1 MTQILLA
8 YSSLFSKFYAI
19 KNRCITKFTISADQ
33 ITFNSSLRSP
43 MYTQYINEERMNLIS
58 FKRIMV
64 YLQNPIISNY
74 RYFKSMEYLS
84 NDLYEINV
92 SLSQS
97 YSLHQKK
104 RWEFKKSCLNLM
116 SPSMKVYT
124 FHFHLLQFNKFNKF
138 NKWQIT

>member
-1 MTQILLA
+1 
-8 YSSLFSKFYAI
+8 
-19 KNRCITKFTISADQ
+19 
-33 ITFNSSLRSP
+33 

-104 RWEFKKSCLNLM
+104 KTLRIQ
-116 SPSMKVYT
+116 KV
-124 FHFHLLQFNKFNKF
+124 LLKPFVTKYEGLYISFSSTAIQ
-138 NKWQIT
+138 QIQQIQQMTDYIAAI